1 MGRGLIMQDN
11 KRLWNKNFS
20 IVTIGSVISMLG
32 NAVSGFAIG
41 LLILDYT
48 NSVFLYSLTMV
59 LYSLPRIIMP
69 SISGPLLDKYS
80 RKKTMYTLD
89 FISAFMFAV
98 ITVMAFCDMFNY
110 AAILVLCVVI
120 GSIDSIYTIA
130 FQSLYPLLI
139 SKENFRKAYS
149 IEGMIGTVAAFSIP
163 VATFVYKSVGTTP
176 LFAFNALTFLIAAI
190 FETMIKV
197 NETQIK
203 PMSSRYNLKSYW
215 QDFKEGVQY
224 LKDHRGLLYITLF
237 YIIISFSGNL
247 GGTLMLPFFKNTPHL
262 GITKYMYV
270 GAAAIIGRL
279 LGGSLHYNTK
289 IPTSKKYSVV
299 VIAFFAMAI
308 LEGTYMFMSL
318 PFMIAFMLGSGI
330 LSITTYNIRMS
341 STQNYVPNEIRARF
355 NGTFQTLTVL
365 GGSLGGLIGGAL
377 AEFFQIP
384 YIVAGAYTFVLVA
397 VFMILVRGGKNIKK
411 IYNVKF

>member
-1 MGRGLIMQDN
+1 MQEN

-80 RKKTMYTLD
+80 RKRTMYTLD
-89 FISAFMFAV
+89 FISAILFAV
-98 ITVMAFCDMFNY
+98 ITAMAFFDMFNY
-110 AAILVLCVVI
+110 AVILVLCVVI

-163 VATFVYKSVGTTP
+163 VATFVYQSVGTTP

-203 PMSSRYNLKSYW
+203 PMSSRYNLKSYM
-215 QDFKEGVQY
+215 QDFKEGIQY

-237 YIIISFSGNL
+237 YIIVSFSGNL
-247 GGTLMLPFFKNTPHL
+247 GGTLMLPYFKNTPHL

-289 IPTSKKYSVV
+289 IPASKKYSVV
-299 VIAFFAMAI
+299 VIAFFAMVI
-308 LEGTYMFMSL
+308 FEGTYMFMSI
-318 PFMIAFMLGSGI
+318 PIMIAFMLGAGI

-384 YIVAGAYTFVLVA
+384 YIVAGAFVLVFFA
-397 VFMILVRGGKNIKK
+397 VFVILVRGGKSIKK
-411 IYNVKF
+411 IYNVQF

>member
-1 MGRGLIMQDN
+1 MQEN

-69 SISGPLLDKYS
+69 SISGPLLDKFS

-89 FISAFMFAV
+89 FISAIMFAA
-98 ITVMAFCDMFNY
+98 ITLMAFVNMFNY
-110 AAILVLCVVI
+110 AVVLVLCVVI

-163 VATFVYKSVGTTP
+163 VATFVYESVGTTP
-176 LFAFNALTFLIAAI
+176 LFAFNALTFLVAAI

-197 NETQIK
+197 NETQIN
-203 PMSSRYNLKSYW
+203 PMSSRYNLKSYR
-215 QDFKEGVQY
+215 QDFKEGIQY

-237 YIIISFSGNL
+237 YIIVSFSGNL
-247 GGTLMLPFFKNTPHL
+247 GGTLMLPYFKNTPHL

-279 LGGSLHYNTK
+279 VGGSLHYNTK
-289 IPTSKKYSVV
+289 ISSSKKYSVV
-299 VIAFFAMAI
+299 VIAFLAMAVF
-308 LEGTYMFMSL
+308 EGTYMFMSL
-318 PFMIAFMLGSGI
+318 PIMIAFMFGAGI

-384 YIVAGAYTFVLVA
+384 YIVAGAFVLVFVA
-397 VFMILVRGGKNIKK
+397 VFAILVRGGKSIKK

>member
-1 MGRGLIMQDN
+1 MQEN

-89 FISAFMFAV
+89 FISAIMFAV
-98 ITVMAFCDMFNY
+98 ITVMAFCNMFNY
-110 AAILVLCVVI
+110 VVILVLCVVI

-163 VATFVYKSVGTTP
+163 VATFVYQSVGTTP
-176 LFAFNALTFLIAAI
+176 LFAFNALTFLVAAI

-203 PMSSRYNLKSYW
+203 PMGSRYNLKSYR
-215 QDFKEGVQY
+215 QDFKEGIQY

-237 YIIISFSGNL
+237 YIIVSFSGNL
-247 GGTLMLPFFKNTPHL
+247 GGTLMLPYFKNTPHL

-289 IPTSKKYSVV
+289 IPASKKYSVV

-308 LEGTYMFMSL
+308 FEGTYMFMSI
-318 PFMIAFMLGSGI
+318 PIMIAFMLGAGI

-365 GGSLGGLIGGAL
+365 GGSLGGLIGGAM

-384 YIVAGAYTFVLVA
+384 YIVAGAFALVFVA
-397 VFMILVRGGKNIKK
+397 VFVVLVRGGKSIKK